1 MNPADFARVR
11 RIVVAALAAVALTA
25 LAILLRFYVI
35 NMRQLCSSN
44 DKGETTCISTN

>member
-35 NMRQLCSSN
+35 NVQQLCSYN
-44 DKGETTCISTN
+44 DKGKKVCISTT

>member
-25 LAILLRFYVI
+25 LAILLRSYVI
-35 NMRQLCSSN
+35 NMQQLCTDN
-44 DKGETTCISTN
+44 AKGEKICISTT